1 MFITLRRES
10 YLPWRAVDEHGA
22 ELDILRQ
29 KRRGKA
35 AAERFFKRI
44 CCSLRRQ

>member
-1 MFITLRRES
+1 MFITLRRET

-35 AAERFFKRI
+35 AAKRCIKQI
-44 CCSLRRQ
+44 C